1 MATESPGTSALRI
14 PVPNHNAYETSPGEQ
29 MLLRS
34 LSAENVGTLYP
45 FLLNQ
50 RSMAGSNMADY
61 NAGVHR
67 AQSMQGL
74 LGQQH
79 LQHQDL
85 ENQRATAL
93 GLIKEGIPATA
104 ALSAL
109 ALRGMPALTTPQD
122 NANLVAAADQR
133 NANLINATA
142 LQRTGSGLQSAAEG
156 GVIVNPGQA
165 ATMDAGSL
173 AALRSTTGAPLSL
186 QTANARG
193 SGKGD
198 GDGTKVVATL
208 PEGGGD
214 ITYRV
219 TGSDPNAVM
228 GRIND
233 LQQIRTAQTEQQL
246 ARDRGSPSLAR
257 PGGAGAASATQ
268 SGRTTAPPASGAS
281 GGVPT
286 AVIQA
291 GARARDQVGEVKG
304 YGRQGGRWY
313 VDGTRGRMF
322 VE

>member
-61 NAGVHR
+61 SAGVHR
-67 AQSMQGL
+67 AQTMQGI

-93 GLIKEGIPATA
+93 GLIKEGIPASA

-109 ALRGMPALTTPQD
+109 ALRGMPSITTPQE
-122 NANLVAAADQR
+122 NAQMVSSADVR

-142 LQRTGSGLQSAAEG
+142 LQRTGAGIESAAQG
-156 GVIVNPGQA
+156 GVIVNPGQSA
-165 ATMDAGSL
+165 SMDAGSL
-173 AALRSTTGAPLSL
+173 ARLRSTTGVPLPL

-193 SGKGD
+193 KGD
-198 GDGTKVVATL
+198 GSGDGTKVVATL

-219 TGSDPNAVM
+219 TGNDPEAVM
-228 GRIND
+228 GRIGQ
-233 LQQIRTAQTEQQL
+233 LQQIRTAQTERDLQ
-246 ARDRGSPSLAR
+246 ARGGSPSLAR

-281 GGVPT
+281 GSVPT
-286 AVIQA
+286 AVIEA
-291 GARARDQVGEVKG
+291 GRRAQGQVGEVKG

-313 VDGTRGRMF
+313 VDGTKGRMF